1 MPLRTREVKRN
12 PATKGLSQ
20 GQVLKQRLAYV
31 QWLKSQN
38 ENKMRETLD
47 VTRQMQ
53 ESDLM
58 QQLSYDAGAEKAAF
72 MQSVIEDELQKPLEV
87 TQEFL
92 EAHEQ
97 RKATEATRA
106 RQHQASLLRGTS
118 YIASVEKR
126 RDETRVRNERFRHQM
141 DSIRSLQPPD
151 PDAMAPSLRGTEQ
164 QEGFGTC

>member
-1 MPLRTREVKRN
+1 MPLRTRQMKRN
-12 PATKGLSQ
+12 PAVKGLTQ
-20 GQVLKQRLAYV
+20 EQVLKQRLAYV
-31 QWLKSQN
+31 QWLKAQN

-58 QQLSYDAGAEKAAF
+58 QQLSYDAGAEKAAW
-72 MQSVIEDELQKPLEV
+72 MQGVIEDELQKPLEV

-97 RKATEATRA
+97 RKLTDAA
-106 RQHQASLLRGTS
+106 RSRKNEASLRRGTDFL
-118 YIASVEKR
+118 ASVAKR
-126 RDETRVRNERFRHQM
+126 RDDVRVSNERYRTSM

-151 PDAMAPSLRGTEQ
+151 HAALTGGVE
-164 QEGFGTC
+164 